1 MLGAIIVVWDSAQ
14 GENADYDKH
23 TVHVP
28 SAALPWVNFALG
40 ASHTA
45 ERYDVYYWNARCQK
59 VCFLWIRQEIP
70 HAAHTDWTE
79 LKDRLGIGDSA
90 EVKADLCATPGVKVR
105 SPERGSPHHTMSES
119 TL

>member
-1 MLGAIIVVWDSAQ
+1 MQ
-14 GENADYDKH
+14 YR
-23 TVHVP
+23 
-28 SAALPWVNFALG
+28 
-40 ASHTA
+40 HTA
-45 ERYDVYYWNARCQK
+45 ERYDVHYWNARCQK

-105 SPERGSPHHTMSES
+105 SPEVHAI
-119 TL
+119 TLEQE